1 MRFDVRSLTR
11 LVAPAKAA
19 AGARPLTAGVSLAVL
34 LAAAPPLAFAQTLT
48 IGVRGGPDSIDPH
61 FTATGTHAEALKH
74 VFDTLVWSGDGLE
87 LEPRLAE
94 SWKAINDTTWEFKLR
109 KGVKFHDGSDFTAE
123 DVKFSIERIPV
134 VAGPN
139 PTTIYVR
146 RVKESKIIDPHTIQ
160 IVTAG
165 PAPVLP
171 NDFIRLFVVSSKA
184 AAGLTKESA
193 NEAFNSGK
201 AAIGTGPDK
210 FVSWQPKGDLVLE
223 RYDGFWGG
231 REPWA
236 RHVRKEIANDA
247 ARVAQLKAGQLDLI
261 TRVPATDVA
270 ALKRDPK
277 LSVQTIDTVYVF
289 NLEMDMRDKALN
301 VSAKDGSALAKN
313 PFQDL
318 RVRQAIDLAIDRDAL
333 ADVAMEGLGKPVNQ
347 VVTPS
352 IFGYNKALGPRKYD
366 PAAAKQLLAQAGY
379 PNGFRLQFSFT
390 QDRLPGDRQVGT
402 GIAQMLAAIGID
414 AQVNAQPAAV
424 FFPART
430 RGEYSMSM
438 SGWGTLTGEAHY
450 TLSSLAHSND
460 KEVKMGAF
468 NVLGYKN
475 PEMDR
480 LLQAA
485 AVEMDEAKRRKQ
497 LEDANALLEQDR
509 QRLPIVAVGS
519 AWAMQK
525 DKVTIKARVDEDTLA
540 MNIKPVK

>member
-1 MRFDVRSLTR
+1 MRSL
-11 LVAPAKAA
+11 LV
-19 AGARPLTAGVSLAVL
+19 GVLSAITLVTSAV
-34 LAAAPPLAFAQTLT
+34 AQTLT

-94 SWKAINDTTWEFKLR
+94 SWKPLNDSTWEFKLR
-109 KGVKFHDGSDFTAE
+109 KGVKFHDGSDFSAE

-146 RVKESKIIDPHTIQ
+146 RVKETKIVDPLTLH
-160 IVTAG
+160 IVTDG
-165 PAPVLP
+165 PAPNLP
-171 NDFIRLFVVSSKA
+171 NDFIRLFIVSSKA
-184 AAGLTKESA
+184 AAGLTKETA

-201 AAIGTGPDK
+201 AAIGTGPYK
-210 FVSWQPKGDLVLE
+210 YVSWQPKSDLVLA
-223 RYDGFWGG
+223 RNDAFWGTK
-231 REPWA
+231 EPWA

-261 TRVPATDVA
+261 SRVPATDVD

-277 LSVQTIDTVYVF
+277 IRVQTIDTVYVF
-289 NLEMDMRDKALN
+289 NIELDMRDKALN
-301 VSAKDGSALAKN
+301 VAAKDGSPLDRN

-318 RVRQAIDLAIDRDAL
+318 RVREAIDLAIDRKAL
-333 ADVAMEGLGKPVNQ
+333 ATVAMEGLGKPASQ
-347 VVTPS
+347 MVTPS
-352 IFGYNKALGPRKYD
+352 IFGFNKTLGERKYD
-366 PAAAKQLLAQAGY
+366 PAAARKLLAAAGY

-402 GIAQMLAAIGID
+402 SIAQMLAAIGID
-414 AQVNAQPAAV
+414 AQANAQPAAV

-460 KEVKMGAF
+460 KDKKMGAF

-475 PEMDR
+475 PTMDK
-480 LLQAA
+480 LLQDA
-485 AVEMDEAKRRKQ
+485 AVEMDVAKRRKL
-497 LEDANALLEQDR
+497 LEDANALLEKDR
-509 QRLPIVAVGS
+509 QRLPVVAVGS

-525 DKVTIKARVDEDTLA
+525 DKVTIKSRVDEDTLA

>member
-1 MRFDVRSLTR
+1 MRSFVVGLFC
-11 LVAPAKAA
+11 A
-19 AGARPLTAGVSLAVL
+19 TALATS
-34 LAAAPPLAFAQTLT
+34 ASAQTLT

-94 SWKAINDTTWEFKLR
+94 SWKAINDSTWEFKLR
-109 KGVKFHDGSDFTAE
+109 RGVKFHDGSDFTAA

-146 RVKESKIIDPHTIQ
+146 RVKETRIIDPLTVHV
-160 IVTAG
+160 VTDG
-165 PAPVLP
+165 PAPTLP
-171 NDFIRLFVVSSKA
+171 NDFIRLFIVSSKA
-184 AAGLTKESA
+184 AAGLTKENA

-201 AAIGTGPDK
+201 AAIGTGPYK
-210 FVSWQPKGDLVLE
+210 YVSWQPKGDLVLA
-223 RYDGFWGG
+223 RNDGFWGAK
-231 REPWA
+231 EPWA

-261 TRVPATDVA
+261 TRVPASDVET
-270 ALKRDPK
+270 LKRDPK
-277 LSVQTIDTVYVF
+277 INVQIIDTVYVF
-289 NLEMDMRDKALN
+289 NVELDLRDKPLN
-301 VSAKDGSALAKN
+301 VTAKDGSPLDKN
-313 PFQDL
+313 PLQDL
-318 RVRQAIDLAIDRDAL
+318 RVREAMDLAIDRKAL
-333 ADVAMEGLGKPVNQ
+333 AEVAMEGLGKPVNQ
-347 VVTPS
+347 MVTPS
-352 IFGYNKALGPRKYD
+352 IFGHNKSLGERKYD
-366 PAAAKQLLAQAGY
+366 PAAARKLLAAAGY
-379 PNGFRLQFSFT
+379 PNGFRIQFSFT

-402 GIAQMLAAIGID
+402 SIAQMLAAVGID
-414 AQVNAQPAAV
+414 AQANAQPAAV

-460 KEVKMGAF
+460 KDKKMGAF

-475 PEMDR
+475 PAMDK
-480 LLQAA
+480 LLQDA
-485 AVEMDEAKRRKQ
+485 AVEMDVAKRRKY
-497 LEDANALLEQDR
+497 LEDANALLEKDR

-525 DKVTIKARVDEDTLA
+525 DKVTIKPRVDEDTLA
-540 MNIKPVK
+540 MNIKPAK

>member
-1 MRFDVRSLTR
+1 MRSFVMGLFCATA
-11 LVAPAKAA
+11 LVTSA
-19 AGARPLTAGVSLAVL
+19 S
-34 LAAAPPLAFAQTLT
+34 AQTLT

-87 LEPRLAE
+87 IEPRLAE
-94 SWKAINDTTWEFKLR
+94 SWKAINDSTWEFKLR
-109 KGVKFHDGSDFTAE
+109 RGVKFHDGSDFTAA

-146 RVKESKIIDPHTIQ
+146 RVKETRIIDPHT
-160 IVTAG
+160 VHVMTDG
-165 PAPVLP
+165 PAPILP
-171 NDFIRLFVVSSKA
+171 NDFIRLFIVSAKA
-184 AAGLTKESA
+184 AAGLTKETA

-201 AAIGTGPDK
+201 AAIGTGPYK
-210 FVSWQPKGDLVLE
+210 YVSWQPKGDLVLS
-223 RYDGFWGG
+223 RNDSFWGAK
-231 REPWA
+231 EPWA

-261 TRVPATDVA
+261 TRVPATDVD

-277 LSVQTIDTVYVF
+277 INVQTIDTVYVF
-289 NLEMDMRDKALN
+289 NVELDMRDKPLN
-301 VSAKDGSALAKN
+301 VTAKDGSALEKN
-313 PFQDL
+313 PLQDL
-318 RVRQAIDLAIDRDAL
+318 RVREAIDLAIDRKAL
-333 ADVAMEGLGKPVNQ
+333 AEVAMEGLGKPVNQ
-347 VVTPS
+347 MVTPS
-352 IFGYNKALGPRKYD
+352 IFGYNKALGERKYD
-366 PAAAKQLLAQAGY
+366 PAAARRLLADAGY

-402 GIAQMLAAIGID
+402 SIAQMLAAVGID
-414 AQVNAQPAAV
+414 AQANAQPAAV

-430 RGEYSMSM
+430 RGDYSMSM

-460 KEVKMGAF
+460 KDRKMGAF

-475 PEMDR
+475 SAMDK
-480 LLQAA
+480 LLQDA
-485 AVEMDEAKRRKQ
+485 AVEMDAAKRRKL
-497 LEDANALLEQDR
+497 LEDANALLEKDR

-540 MNIKPVK
+540 MNIKPAK

>member
-1 MRFDVRSLTR
+1 MRSFVVGLFC
-11 LVAPAKAA
+11 A
-19 AGARPLTAGVSLAVL
+19 TALATS
-34 LAAAPPLAFAQTLT
+34 ASAQTLT

-94 SWKAINDTTWEFKLR
+94 SWKAINDSTWEFKLR
-109 KGVKFHDGSDFTAE
+109 RGVKFHDGSDFTAA
-123 DVKFSIERIPV
+123 DVKFSIERIPT

-146 RVKESKIIDPHTIQ
+146 RVKETKIIDPLTVHV
-160 IVTAG
+160 VTDG
-165 PAPVLP
+165 PAPTLP
-171 NDFIRLFVVSSKA
+171 NDFIRLFIVSSKA

-201 AAIGTGPDK
+201 AAIGTGPYK
-210 FVSWQPKGDLVLE
+210 YVSWQPKGDLVLA
-223 RYDGFWGG
+223 RNDGFWGAK
-231 REPWA
+231 EPWA

-261 TRVPATDVA
+261 TRVPASDVDT
-270 ALKRDPK
+270 LKRDPK
-277 LSVQTIDTVYVF
+277 INVQIIDTVYVF
-289 NLEMDMRDKALN
+289 NVELDLRDKPLN
-301 VSAKDGSALAKN
+301 VTAKDGSPLEKN
-313 PFQDL
+313 PLQDL
-318 RVRQAIDLAIDRDAL
+318 RVREAMDLAIDRKAL
-333 ADVAMEGLGKPVNQ
+333 AEVAMEGLGKPVNQ
-347 VVTPS
+347 MVTSS
-352 IFGYNKALGPRKYD
+352 IFGYNKSLGERRYD
-366 PAAAKQLLAQAGY
+366 PAAARKLLAAAGY
-379 PNGFRLQFSFT
+379 PNGFRIQFSFT

-402 GIAQMLAAIGID
+402 SIAQMLAAVGID
-414 AQVNAQPAAV
+414 AQANAQPAAV

-460 KEVKMGAF
+460 KDKKMGAF

-475 PEMDR
+475 PAMDK
-480 LLQAA
+480 LLQDA
-485 AVEMDEAKRRKQ
+485 AVEMDLAKRRKY
-497 LEDANALLEQDR
+497 LEDANALLEKDR

-525 DKVTIKARVDEDTLA
+525 DKVTIKPRVDEDTLA
-540 MNIKPVK
+540 MNIKPAK